1 MGALTHALL
10 GDWHDA
16 VWAAVKALCMFLTA
30 AAAFRFTQ
38 RRAIAEFTPFDWVTA
53 VAVGAIVGRTATAA
67 DTAWLTGAAA
77 LLILIAAH
85 ALVTWMRFVPTLRRM
100 VDPPVRILI
109 RDGRVDRRNLRRSG
123 LTDSDLEAVLRQH
136 GHLSAR
142 TVRLALF
149 EEKGAVSVLAG

>member
-77 LLILIAAH
+77 LPG
-85 ALVTWMRFVPTLRRM
+85 LVRGEGCGVCSR
-100 VDPPVRILI
+100 
-109 RDGRVDRRNLRRSG
+109 
-123 LTDSDLEAVLRQH
+123 
-136 GHLSAR
+136 
-142 TVRLALF
+142 RLA
-149 EEKGAVSVLAG
+149 APRPRRLARC